1 MKNLQIQ
8 QLICLKLLILYKF
21 FYFLNFF
28 KMNKLKS
35 DKFFKNKK
43 HNIIYNI
50 IVCNNNKN
58 IVNMIK
64 QFKNF
69 NKKNSGLIGIDFEFN
84 RKLDDS
90 GREIALIQ
98 INLENKSNGDIFIFN
113 PNDLNKSNIQVFISL
128 LTNTKIKKIVH
139 GAEALDIPY
148 IFNSLLLSQDDKINF
163 CKNLFD
169 TRYMCEFYNFN
180 NNKDYKCKI
189 YYLLYNFNVINKK
202 QFNFLIKN
210 EEEMG
215 SISEIRIDI
224 NNMSKELIL
233 YTVCDVIYLPEL
245 LSKFPN
251 NNVYKK
257 IIPELT
263 SVSFILKNSNFFNNN
278 IVNKYNINFVK
289 SYKSIKM
296 IDIYYLFFYW
306 VQDDEKILNDLLK
319 INYFKKFFDI
329 IIKKMV
335 YNKIFNKYKVFVNNN
350 TSIRETIVLKELDI
364 LSKFPNIDNFIT
376 SIQNKIEQDL
386 DKI

>member
-1 MKNLQIQ
+1 
-8 QLICLKLLILYKF
+8 
-21 FYFLNFF
+21 
-28 KMNKLKS
+28 MNKLKS

-43 HNIIYNI
+43 NIIYNI
-50 IVCNNNKN
+50 FVCNNDKKIND
-58 IVNMIK
+58 MIK
-64 QFKNF
+64 HFKNF
-69 NKKNSGLIGIDFEFN
+69 NKKNSGSIGIDFEFN

-98 INLENKSNGDIFIFN
+98 INLENNNKGDIFIFN
-113 PNDLNKSNIQVFISL
+113 PNDLNKSNLQVFIAL

-148 IFNSLLLSQDDKINF
+148 LFNSLLKNENDKINF
-163 CKNLFD
+163 CKNLYD
-169 TRYMCEFYNFN
+169 TRYLCEFYNFN

-202 QFNFLIKN
+202 QFNFLLKN

-224 NNMSKELIL
+224 NNMSKELVY
-233 YTVCDVIYLPEL
+233 YTVFDVLYLPEL

-251 NNVYKK
+251 NKIYRNV
-257 IIPELT
+257 IPELT

-296 IDIYYLFFYW
+296 IDIYYLYFYW

-329 IIKKMV
+329 IIKMIV
-335 YNKIFNKYKVFVNNN
+335 YNKIFNKYKVFINNN
-350 TSIRETIVLKELDI
+350 TTVREIIELKDLNVLA
-364 LSKFPNIDNFIT
+364 KFPNINNFIN
-376 SIQNKIEQDL
+376 SLQNKIEKDL

>member
-1 MKNLQIQ
+1 
-8 QLICLKLLILYKF
+8 
-21 FYFLNFF
+21 
-28 KMNKLKS
+28 MNKIKS
-35 DKFFKNKK
+35 DNFFKNKK
-43 HNIIYNI
+43 YNISYNI

-58 IVNMIK
+58 ITNMIK

-69 NKKNSGLIGIDFEFN
+69 NKKNLGLIGIDFEFN

-98 INLENKSNGDIFIFN
+98 INLEDKNNGDIYIFN
-113 PNDLNKSNIQVFISL
+113 PNDLNKTNLQVFVSL

-148 IFNSLLLSQDDKINF
+148 LFNSLLINKDDKINF

-169 TRYMCEFYNFN
+169 TRYMCEYYNFN

-202 QFNFLIKN
+202 QFNFLLKN
-210 EEEMG
+210 EKEMG

-233 YTVCDVIYLPEL
+233 YTAFDVIYLPEL
-245 LSKFPN
+245 LSKFSN
-251 NNVYKK
+251 NNIYNK

-263 SVSFILKNSNFFNNN
+263 SVSFILKNSDFFTNN
-278 IVNKYNINFVK
+278 IVNKYNINFIK

-306 VQDDEKILNDLLK
+306 VQDDENILTDLLK

-329 IIKKMV
+329 IIKKIV

-350 TSIRETIVLKELDI
+350 TPIHEIIEFKELDI
-364 LSKFPNIDNFIT
+364 LSKFPNIDNFIN

-386 DKI
+386 DKN